1 MRQAK
6 KAVKVIAYRNG
17 KEKKAMD
24 QQREIL
30 LSALLATQIE
40 NIDLKASIQAQ
51 ENQENL
57 AKKELSGK
65 AAENS
70 SSSKVRLD
78 WRELPEAEDDA
89 PELQR
94 GDKGCWWEPAINRRR
109 WWE

>member
-1 MRQAK
+1 
-6 KAVKVIAYRNG
+6 
-17 KEKKAMD
+17 MD